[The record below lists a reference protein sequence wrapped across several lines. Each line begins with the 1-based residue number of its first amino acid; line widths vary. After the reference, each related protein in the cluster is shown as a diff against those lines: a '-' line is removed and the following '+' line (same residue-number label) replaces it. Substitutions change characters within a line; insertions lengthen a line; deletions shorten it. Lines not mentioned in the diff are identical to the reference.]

1 MDQQPSPSPLAQR
14 TPVVRITEPS
24 QDTAAAAPPSPTPE
38 RKLKTKA
45 KMSSLETVLESD
57 SRIHHGLSPD
67 DATRPV
73 AKTASLTPHGENER
87 QAEKRSQYFHDAL
100 YERSGRCSATEAV
113 RREALVYAEVRT
125 NVTVEDEQHFLITFS
140 HQLAAR
146 YNRYPASAVVS
157 LVHSQCLFF
166 GGSSHPAYI
175 LTVTALPCEIQ
186 PATNKRNTAVL
197 QKHMEAILRVTPSRG
212 MVRFVPIA
220 EECLA
225 WGSKTVAGRISD
237 AVVKDREI
245 ASEGEGSRARER
257 RILKSLS
264 LRRSTAN
271 ITPPNTQ
278 PPTSSNQGQEAARSP
293 AARKESADKPEGD
306 ENVKAVKKKKS
317 IIHTL
322 FRTTK
327 AEDEDP

>member
-1 MDQQPSPSPLAQR
+1 
-14 TPVVRITEPS
+14 
-24 QDTAAAAPPSPTPE
+24 
-38 RKLKTKA
+38 
-45 KMSSLETVLESD
+45 MSSLETVLESD

-67 DATRPV
+67 AAPRPV
-73 AKTASLTPHGENER
+73 AKTAPLTPHGDKEH

-100 YERSGRCSATEAV
+100 YERSGRDSATESV
-113 RREALVYAEVRT
+113 RRETLVYAE
-125 NVTVEDEQHFLITFS
+125 VEDEQHFLITFS

-146 YNRYPASAVVS
+146 YNRYPASTVVS

-175 LTVTALPCEIQ
+175 LTITALPCEIQ
-186 PATNKRNTAVL
+186 PATNKRITAVL
-197 QKHMEAILRVTPSRG
+197 QKHMEAILRVAPSRG

-237 AVVKDREI
+237 AVAKDKEI
-245 ASEGEGSRARER
+245 ASGGEGSRAHDR

-264 LRRSTAN
+264 LRRSPAN
-271 ITPPNTQ
+271 ITHPNTQ
-278 PPTSSNQGQEAARSP
+278 PPTPSKQGQEAAGSS
-293 AARKESADKPEGD
+293 AARKESADKPEED
-306 ENVKAVKKKKS
+306 ENIKVVKKKKS
-317 IIHTL
+317 LIHTL

-327 AEDEDP
+327 AEDEENSIS